1 MAQKGHKKRTRRSS
15 RKTRKQRR
23 TRRRGFCIGRR
34 RYQGGACPCSAR
46 STNMRNNALG
56 IMKGGNYETDV
67 TTAEFQ
73 GFPYKNEKSTVVA
86 FPGTPGVMDLK
97 DYKQMM
103 EDEDREGYDPTA

>member
-1 MAQKGHKKRTRRSS
+1 MARIGYKKRTRRSS
-15 RKTRKQRR
+15 RKTRKHRR
-23 TRRRGFCIGRR
+23 TRRKGFCLGRKK
-34 RYQGGACPCSAR
+34 YHGGACPCSAR
-46 STNMRNNALG
+46 STNNLFG
-56 IMKGGNYETDV
+56 LMKGGNYATDI

-97 DYKQMM
+97 DYKKMM

>member
-1 MAQKGHKKRTRRSS
+1 MAQKGYKKRTRRSS

-23 TRRRGFCIGRR
+23 TIRKRFCIGRR
-34 RYQGGACPCSAR
+34 RYQGGTCPCSVR
-46 STNMRNNALG
+46 SNNSRGL
-56 IMKGGNYETDV
+56 MKGGNYATDV

-97 DYKQMM
+97 DYKKMM

>member
-23 TRRRGFCIGRR
+23 TRRHGFCLGRR
-34 RYQGGACPCSAR
+34 RYHGGVCPCALRSMQGGMKR
-46 STNMRNNALG
+46 G
-56 IMKGGNYETDV
+56 MKGGNYETDV